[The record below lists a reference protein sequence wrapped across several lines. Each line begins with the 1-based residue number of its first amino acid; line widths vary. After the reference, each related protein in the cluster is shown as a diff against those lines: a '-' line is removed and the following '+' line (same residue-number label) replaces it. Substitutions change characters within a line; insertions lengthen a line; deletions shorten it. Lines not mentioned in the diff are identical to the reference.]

1 MRYRTSGMAQQATTE
16 QTTTQRKGSR
26 AQVVVA
32 ARSVAV
38 ARGGQ
43 VVLEISRLDIE
54 AGVTSIIGPNGSGKS
69 TLLHAIVGL
78 LPVERGRLA
87 VLGGSPQAARKRIA
101 YVLQAQT
108 APAHLPVTVH
118 EVVALGRAPHRG
130 AFRPLTADD
139 RAAIDSAIERVELTV
154 LARRHLTEL
163 SGGERQRVFVAQGLA
178 QDADL
183 LLLDEPLAGLDLASS
198 NRIRRVMQ
206 EEAAAGRAVVM
217 ATHDLSDAAA
227 SDDVVLLAGEV
238 VAAGRPDAVLTRDHI
253 RAAYGERL
261 LHLDGELVMI
271 DDGAHHEASRPAL

>member
-1 MRYRTSGMAQQATTE
+1 MMQQATTA
-16 QTTTQRKGSR
+16 RNGSDVR
-26 AQVVVA
+26 VA
-32 ARSVAV
+32 VEARSLAL

-43 VVLEISRLDIE
+43 VVLDVAELHIT

-69 TLLHAIVGL
+69 TLLHAIAGL
-78 LPVERGRLA
+78 LPVERGRLT
-87 VLGGSPQAARKRIA
+87 VLGGSAQAVRKNIA
-101 YVLQAQT
+101 YVLQGQV
-108 APAHLPVTVH
+108 APAHLPVTVR

-130 AFRPLTADD
+130 PFRPLQADD
-139 RAAIDSAIERVELTV
+139 RAAVDAAIERVELTP

-178 QDADL
+178 QEADL

-198 NRIRRVMQ
+198 NRIRRVMR

-253 RAAYGERL
+253 RAAYGGRL